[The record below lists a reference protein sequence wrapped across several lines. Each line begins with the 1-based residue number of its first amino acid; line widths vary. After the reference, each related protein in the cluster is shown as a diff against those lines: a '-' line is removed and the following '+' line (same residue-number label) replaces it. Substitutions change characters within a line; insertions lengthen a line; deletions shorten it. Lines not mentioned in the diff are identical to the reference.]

1 MNGKKGALALEE
13 IVGTEQLL
21 NLDSDV
27 SPYLRNRL
35 LQSLYDIKVDFRDRR
50 IKKKEGGFLKN
61 LVNYVTNYVS
71 QLFSHKKCGAIVV
84 LGYKQDHDACFY
96 PMHTDLVEET
106 GLEYNLKYKDSA
118 YGLLR
123 DAATNTDGAV
133 LIDSDGKIAATG
145 IYLNGFSLKDVV
157 KERVSRY
164 GVKAEYLQ
172 DVVNIKGPKIRRN
185 LSELF
190 GFREKVGTRHINASA
205 VSQILPDVLIYTLS
219 EESIDPKIRVFYQ
232 GNIVASIYED
242 EVVNLNDPARYRL
255 AA

>member
-13 IVGTEQLL
+13 IVGAEQLL
-21 NLDSDV
+21 TLNSDIN
-27 SPYLRNRL
+27 PYLRNKL
-35 LQSLYDIKVDFRDRR
+35 LQYLYNIKVDFRDRR

-61 LVNYVTNYVS
+61 IVSYVTNYVS

-96 PMHTDLVEET
+96 PMHTDLVEER
-106 GLEYNLKYKDSA
+106 GLEYNLRYQDA
-118 YGLLR
+118 AEGLLM
-123 DAATNTDGAV
+123 DAATGTDGAV
-133 LIDSDGKIAATG
+133 LIDSDGNIAATG
-145 IYLNGFSLKDVV
+145 IYLNGFSLRDVV
-157 KERVSRY
+157 KTRDPNYVF
-164 GVKAEYLQ
+164 
-172 DVVNIKGPKIRRN
+172 KGRGSKTKRN
-185 LSELF
+185 LSQLF

-205 VSQILPDVLIYTLS
+205 VSQILPDVLVYTLS
-219 EESIDPKIRVFYQ
+219 EECPDPKIRIFYQ